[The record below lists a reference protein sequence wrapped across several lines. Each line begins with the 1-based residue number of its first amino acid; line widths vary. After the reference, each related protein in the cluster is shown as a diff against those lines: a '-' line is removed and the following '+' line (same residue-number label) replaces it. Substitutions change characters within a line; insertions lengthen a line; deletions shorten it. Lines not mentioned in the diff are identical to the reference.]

1 MSALQKFD
9 VTLTGEIAALVNE
22 AVESGEY
29 AAGGEVVIE
38 ALLEW
43 NLRRGLSGQSLERLR
58 DLWSEGVASGAG
70 WFDSLDAI
78 KVEARRRMTA
88 ELRGAGGWEPERR
101 GAPATRGPRK
111 I

>member
-1 MSALQKFD
+1 MSALPKFD
-9 VTLTGEIAALVNE
+9 VTLTGEVAALVNE

-58 DLWSEGVASGAG
+58 DLWSEGVASGPG
-70 WFDSLDAI
+70 RFDSLDAI
-78 KVEARRRMTA
+78 KVRSASRLVSMARNA
-88 ELRGAGGWEPERR
+88 KSAI
-101 GAPATRGPRK
+101 GPG
-111 I
+111 